1 MILSSVDGASVS
13 DMRSTLGLTKALRA
27 NVDLVETTL
36 ASALAASERHGDG
49 GIEVLRQA
57 SGLTRPEAV
66 RRVKTTKQLK
76 SLPAAREAVER
87 GKLSLTNA
95 HLLVDAA
102 RKTAASSVDS
112 DNALLRMA
120 EEMPADDFARHSKAW
135 VARHQDASD
144 LEAQHQRNY
153 NNRHLRFWSDRDGAI
168 NLRGSFDAEMGLR
181 IRGHIQHISGELRL
195 NDRRGLRRDR
205 RHPQRNE
212 AQRNAD
218 ALDRIVRS
226 SLQAAKNR
234 GSRGQSG
241 LSRDN
246 SAASPPSRQGRPS
259 RTPHNDSGR
268 GSSAASSPRE
278 RPSQTLR
285 NDSPRGNS
293 AGSTTDTDR
302 ECSDRVRK
310 TSTCGTSSV
319 SEADSDFNGAEA
331 SNKNGEQGRGTR
343 RRKLSSSDATA
354 ASAAGPDTDTDNGFD
369 RNSLI
374 AGSGVRYTRS
384 VGGTRG
390 FGPSLQQGLGHTGK
404 SGTGKTGAE
413 IIVRADFAALSG
425 EPGGLA
431 ELVGAGPI
439 PRSVLERLS
448 CNAAISAVLFAG
460 GIKPVYEARTRRA
473 PSVAQRR
480 ALIARDG
487 ACVGCGADPSDCE
500 AHHIVPWR
508 LCKRTQIDNL
518 VLVCWACHDRI
529 HKHHWKVTQNDDG
542 YTLKPPTRSPRTPNS
557 SQHRGTAR
565 VPDYAAKPDPARI
578 LDSAQESDRACGLE
592 MAHCGDAQYIPN
604 GIQATRDEPHVRLNG
619 VAGSS
624 MMAEDA
630 RPVTERQSSTE
641 PRRDFIQPQL
651 C

>member
-1 MILSSVDGASVS
+1 MRRDRGRAKFALAQEALDRLGMILSSVDRASVS
-13 DMRSTLGLTKALRA
+13 DIRSTLGLTKALRT

-95 HLLVDAA
+95 HLLEDAA

-120 EEMPADDFARHSKAW
+120 QEMPADDFARHSKAW

-168 NLRGSFDAEMGLR
+168 NLRGSFDAEMGSR

-195 NDRRGLRRDR
+195 KDRRGLRRDR
-205 RHPQRNE
+205 RHP
-212 AQRNAD
+212 QRNAD

-246 SAASPPSRQGRPS
+246 SAASPPIRQGRPS
-259 RTPHNDSGR
+259 
-268 GSSAASSPRE
+268 
-278 RPSQTLR
+278 QTMR

-310 TSTCGTSSV
+310 TSTSGTSSV

-343 RRKLSSSDATA
+343 RRKLSSSEA
-354 ASAAGPDTDTDNGFD
+354 AALSVAGPDTDMGDD

-374 AGSGVRYTRS
+374 AGPGVGYTRS
-384 VGGTRG
+384 VGGTGG
-390 FGPSLQQGLGHTGK
+390 FGPSVQQRLGHTGK

-460 GIKPVYEARTRRA
+460 GIKPVYEARTQRA

-487 ACVGCGADPSDCE
+487 ACVGCGADPRDCE

-508 LCKRTQIDNL
+508 QCKRTQIDNL

-529 HKHHWKVTQNDDG
+529 HKFHWKVTQRDDG

-557 SQHRGTAR
+557 PQHPGTAR
-565 VPDYAAKPDPARI
+565 VPDYAGTPDPARI
-578 LDSAQESDRACGLE
+578 LNSAQESDPVCSIE
-592 MAHCGDAQYIPN
+592 TAHCGDAQYIPN

-624 MMAEDA
+624 TTAEGLGV
-630 RPVTERQSSTE
+630 VTERQGSTK